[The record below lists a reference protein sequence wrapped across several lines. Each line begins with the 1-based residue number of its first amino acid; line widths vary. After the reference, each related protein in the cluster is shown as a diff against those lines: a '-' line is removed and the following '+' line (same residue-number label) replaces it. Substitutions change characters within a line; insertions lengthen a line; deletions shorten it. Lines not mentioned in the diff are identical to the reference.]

1 MDVVLQQL
9 VIEMG
14 VSHQPLQQNFDKYR
28 GRVMWSWLV
37 SLWEKCSIYGVKIVF
52 NESFLRLPRERDK
65 WLMREFERMGFTKVE
80 LEILN
85 RVRLYQQVLFLSDI
99 LGVSGRDLDER
110 YLRRRPPS
118 EKWSVLQFP
127 KERPSAQDFRL
138 WKTALRQIVPA
149 GGIRMHLGRFLH
161 DGYKV
166 WEWRVSVSQQ
176 LLLHYHGGAMDV
188 YEPTSELARRWEL
201 CEEGCQELVL
211 GLPCAVRLTTQN
223 RVMLRSVATAPDP
236 VTLPEGFFEVLKGW
250 GQTWMWKSLRLVGN
264 EDWILDAVREGTLIT
279 VTDGSYIR
287 EMDPNVCSCAFVL
300 ECSQGRGRIIGDF
313 PERSRVANAYR
324 GELSGLLAI
333 HLILLAVNKVEP
345 HLRGSVKIYSYCLGA
360 LTKVTTLPANID
372 CRAAAATQ
380 IF

>member
-1 MDVVLQQL
+1 
-9 VIEMG
+9 
-14 VSHQPLQQNFDKYR
+14 
-28 GRVMWSWLV
+28 
-37 SLWEKCSIYGVKIVF
+37 
-52 NESFLRLPRERDK
+52 
-65 WLMREFERMGFTKVE
+65 
-80 LEILN
+80 
-85 RVRLYQQVLFLSDI
+85 
-99 LGVSGRDLDER
+99 
-110 YLRRRPPS
+110 
-118 EKWSVLQFP
+118 
-127 KERPSAQDFRL
+127 
-138 WKTALRQIVPA
+138 
-149 GGIRMHLGRFLH
+149 MHLGRFLH